1 MFDAPGEGGEAHW
14 NEEAKALIGGL
25 ILHILAEEPLERRHL
40 GTLRE
45 YLTLAPDALRGL
57 LAAMSASRAAHGG

>member
-1 MFDAPGEGGEAHW
+1 MAEEAATLAEALVFDAPGEAGEAHW

-40 GTLRE
+40 G
-45 YLTLAPDALRGL
+45 APC
-57 LAAMSASRAAHGG
+57 ASI